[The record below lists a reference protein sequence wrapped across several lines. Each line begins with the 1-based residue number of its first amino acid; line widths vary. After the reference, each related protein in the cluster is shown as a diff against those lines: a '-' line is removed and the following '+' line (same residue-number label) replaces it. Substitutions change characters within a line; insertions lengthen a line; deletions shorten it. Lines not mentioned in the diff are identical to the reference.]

1 MTETNEAVDHLER
14 NPLRPAHACPSE
26 AGRAGVVS
34 LDDLSGARVLVTG
47 AGGLIGSRLAAR
59 LRRVGAC
66 PVSVCKFDAYPIA
79 VYLDHFG
86 ISTNDHDFHVG
97 DVAEPG
103 LVRRVMRGCDYVIH
117 AAALADVAACT
128 RRPLDAIE
136 ANIVGTQ
143 RVLEAATA
151 TETVRRVV
159 FVSSASVYGNHAA
172 LSGEFAEEAA
182 LAPLSVYGSSKA
194 WGEFQ
199 TAAVLGEAGIS
210 YAIVR
215 YFSVYGEPQ
224 TVKENSHSWV
234 VAWFCMRAALGL
246 PLQLNG
252 GGHQIRDFVHVDDI
266 ASGTL
271 RAVTAPAAHNQMI
284 NIGSGHGT
292 TIREIADL
300 VRLHYPTATFTE
312 TPLPPGDPLGGF
324 ASTRRMT
331 DLLEWRPEVTVFEG
345 VARYAAWLK
354 ATPAAIPAWLREPV
368 PPRRP

>member
-1 MTETNEAVDHLER
+1 M
-14 NPLRPAHACPSE
+14 PLDELA
-26 AGRAGVVS
+26 
-34 LDDLSGARVLVTG
+34 GARVLVTG
-47 AGGLIGSRLAAR
+47 AGGLIGSRLTAR
-59 LRRVGAC
+59 LRQVGAF

-79 VYLDHFG
+79 VYLEHFG
-86 ISTNDHDFHVG
+86 ISTDDHDFHVG

-128 RRPLDAIE
+128 RRPFDAIKT
-136 ANIVGTQ
+136 NIVGTQ
-143 RVLEAATA
+143 RVLEAAAA

-159 FVSSASVYGNHAA
+159 FVSSASVYGNRTAP
-172 LSGEFAEEAA
+172 SGEFSEEAA

-199 TAAVLGEAGIS
+199 TAAVLAEAGLS
-210 YAIVR
+210 HTIVR

-234 VAWFCMRAALGL
+234 VAWFCMRASLGL

-252 GGHQIRDFVHVDDI
+252 GGHQVRDFVHVDDI
-266 ASGTL
+266 AVGTL
-271 RAVTAPAAHNQMI
+271 RALIAPAAHNQTI
-284 NIGSGHGT
+284 NIGSGRGT

-300 VRLHYPTATFTE
+300 VRLHYPDVPFAH

-324 ASTRRMT
+324 ASTRRMA
-331 DLLEWRPEVTVFEG
+331 DLLEWRPEVTVASG
-345 VARYAAWLK
+345 VARYAAWLG
-354 ATPAAIPAWLREPV
+354 THPAAIPAWLSEPV
-368 PPRRP
+368 PHR